1 MTTAPTDMQAL
12 QAAILDEVR
21 GLLEAQ
27 APGAELPELTPKAPE
42 REEHGDLSIPCFPLA
57 RVLRKAPQV
66 IATDLAESLGSVPWL
81 AGAEAVNGF
90 LNLRYDPAAYFE
102 AALGPVLR
110 DGEGYGRA
118 ASSTGRRV
126 MVEFSSPNTNK
137 PQHLGHIRNN
147 LLGAT
152 IANLLEACGDDV
164 VRANLVNDR
173 GIHICKSM
181 LAYRDRGE
189 GRTPAGEGIK
199 GDLFVGNYYV
209 LFERESSADQ
219 ARIREELAAQGVTDE
234 KEQKREAESRSRWMK
249 DARELLRSW
258 EAGDDETVALWERMN
273 GWVYEGFD
281 QTYGRLGIRF
291 DRTYHESETY
301 KLGKATVLEAV
312 SRGVC
317 QEQEDGSVWVDFT
330 SEGMDRKLL
339 LRSDGTSV
347 YMTQDIGTAQLKQR
361 DYGLDRS
368 IYVVGSEQDYHFK
381 ILFKTLGKMGFE
393 WADGLQHLSYG
404 MVFLPDGKMKSR
416 EGKVVDADELMES
429 VVVSVRQRMLERD
442 EELRTGTDGHEPR
455 ECATAVAE
463 HSERAL
469 QEMQAIS
476 EAVGMGALKFYM
488 LKFGARKDFTFQP
501 DESISL
507 QGDTGPYV
515 QFAFTRV
522 MGILRKAGVADTAFG
537 APPMEEAEFGSLGNP
552 EERTLARLLGRY
564 PSEVTQAADNLN
576 PAAICAYLLQ
586 VAQSFHRFVHDHQVL
601 GTDDAGLRSGR
612 LCLCIAAATVL
623 KNGLGLLG
631 IDAPQRM

>member
-1 MTTAPTDMQAL
+1 MTKAPTDIQAL

-21 GLLEAQ
+21 GHLEAQ
-27 APGAELPELTPKAPE
+27 APGAELPQLALKAPE
-42 REEHGDLSIPCFPLA
+42 RAEHGDLSIPCFPLA
-57 RVLRKAPQV
+57 KVLRKAPQA
-66 IATDLAESLGSVPWL
+66 IAGELAEALASNPLL

-90 LNLRYDPAAYFE
+90 LNLRYDPAAYFA
-102 AALGPVLR
+102 AALSPVLR
-110 DGEGYGRA
+110 DPAGYGRA
-118 ASSTGRRV
+118 AQPTGRRV

-152 IANLLEACGDDV
+152 VANLLEACGDEV

-181 LAYRDRGE
+181 MAYRDRG
-189 GRTPAGEGIK
+189 GDQTPASEGVK

-209 LFERESSADQ
+209 LFERESSAELEG
-219 ARIREELAAQGVTDE
+219 IRAELADQGISDE
-234 KEQKREAESRSRWMK
+234 AELKREADGKSSWMQG
-249 DARELLRSW
+249 ARELLRLW
-258 EAGDDETVALWERMN
+258 EAGDEATVALWRRMN

-281 QTYGRLGIRF
+281 LTYGRLGIQF

-301 KLGKATVLEAV
+301 KLGKQTVLDALE
-312 SRGVC
+312 RGVC
-317 QEQEDGSVWVDFT
+317 QRQEDGSIWVDFT
-330 SEGMDRKLL
+330 DEGMDRKLL

-347 YMTQDIGTAQLKQR
+347 YMTQDIGTAQLKQQ

-381 ILFKTLGKMGFE
+381 ILFMTLDKMGFE
-393 WADGLQHLSYG
+393 WSNGCHHLSYG
-404 MVFLPDGKMKSR
+404 MVFLPEGKMKSR
-416 EGKVVDADELMES
+416 EGKVVDADELMET
-429 VVVSVRQRMLERD
+429 VVASVRARMLERD
-442 EELRTGTDGHEPR
+442 EELRTGADGQQPR

-469 QEMQAIS
+469 QEMEAIS

-522 MGILRKAGVADTAFG
+522 MGILRKAGLADSAFDS
-537 APPMEEAEFGSLGNP
+537 PPLDAADLGVLGNP
-552 EERTLARLLGRY
+552 EERALARLLGQY
-564 PSEVTQAADNLN
+564 PSEVVQAAEHLN

-601 GTDDAGLRSGR
+601 GSDDPGLRSGR
-612 LCLCIAAATVL
+612 LCLCIATATVL

-631 IDAPQRM
+631 IEAPPRM